1 MTRPEISRRE
11 VLAGLGGIGVVGA
24 VSGAGTRAFLT
35 DEESFGGSIR
45 SGSISIDI
53 GCDSCIVDDG
63 GVSFALGDIERGDSG
78 TETLDI
84 GVETN
89 PARLWLQSDCP
100 STVDPLGDALVVTI
114 RYDGITI
121 ESGTL
126 SSVRRS
132 LRGGT
137 ALSENCTTPGE
148 TTGFEIEW
156 KLPLDTPKSVAG
168 EQTSFEF
175 EFLAEQCRHVDG
187 DGNNPFDGSSSC
199 EEPDECV
206 PCPGSNDRIAEA
218 TFEYDG
224 PGEALVKLF
233 RAGRPPGREGSES
246 GDVLFEAL
254 LSPGESFATVLY
266 DPPDI
271 NGWLD
276 VGVDIDGTFVGDFHL
291 SCSELFG
298 PGLVIGDGVYSLTVL
313 EAVDTAGN
321 TICEVNNE

>member
-35 DEESFGGSIR
+35 DDEPFGGSIS

-53 GCDSCIVDDG
+53 GCDSCLVDDG
-63 GVSFALGDIERGDSG
+63 GVSFALGTIERGDSG

-89 PARLWLQSDCP
+89 PARLWLRSDCP
-100 STVDPLGDALVVTI
+100 PTVDPLGDALVVTI
-114 RYDGITI
+114 RYAGTTI
-121 ESGTL
+121 ESDTL

-156 KLPLDTPKSVAG
+156 ELPLDTPKSVAG

-175 EFLAEQCRHVDG
+175 EFMAQQCRHVDG
-187 DGNNPFDGSSSC
+187 DATNPFEASSSC
-199 EEPDECV
+199 EEPAECV
-206 PCPGSNDRIAEA
+206 PCPGGNDRIAEA

-224 PGEALVKLF
+224 PDEALVKLSH
-233 RAGRPPGREGSES
+233 AGRGPGREGAES
-246 GDVLFEAL
+246 GNVLFEAT
-254 LSPGESFATVLY
+254 LSPGDSFATVLH
-266 DPPDI
+266 DPPEI
-271 NGWLD
+271 RSRPD
-276 VGVDIDGTFVGDFHL
+276 VGVDIDGTSVGDFHL

-321 TICEVNNE
+321 TICEVKNE